1 MGTIQSGFTAENKTL
16 FILSSLETKAAAPLS
31 TDLHKFSPP
40 LQPPQA
46 KQRDRALLWGFLPLA
61 WLVSRGVHLR
71 SRGGHF
77 GHELGPSSPCRV
89 CYLQLTVQGVGFLP
103 VFLIH
108 VSLCC

>member
-46 KQRDRALLWGFLPLA
+46 KQRDRALWGFCLWLGWSPEGCTRAAEGVISVMSSAPPHLAGCVTFSLPFKV
-61 WLVSRGVHLR
+61 LVSFQ
-71 SRGGHF
+71 S
-77 GHELGPSSPCRV
+77 
-89 CYLQLTVQGVGFLP
+89 
-103 VFLIH
+103 LIH